1 MDKQIKSSFIFE
13 NYIVNKIDF
22 KLNSNFKYS
31 PVDLDFSVNINV
43 TLAESLLK
51 GKVTLDVN
59 IFDEALKENY
69 PFALFVSITGSFS
82 VPDDSMTREQFS
94 RFCELN
100 GTAALFPFL
109 RTIIADITKAAN
121 LPPLMLPL
129 INVQNLVENQKEENK
144 SLIRSD

>member
-1 MDKQIKSSFIFE
+1 MDKQIKSVFVFE

-22 KLNSNFKYS
+22 KLNSNFSRS

-43 TLAESLLK
+43 ALADSLIK

-59 IFDEALKENY
+59 IFDEASKENY
-69 PFALFVSITGSFS
+69 PFALFVSMTGSFS
-82 VPDDSMTREQFS
+82 VIDDSMTREQFS
-94 RFCELN
+94 TFCELN

-121 LPPLMLPL
+121 LPPLILPL
-129 INVQNLVENQKEENK
+129 INVQNMVDNQDEVENKA
-144 SLIRSD
+144 